1 MAARGKSFALVAE
14 ISEAFGAVRIAGA
27 GEGCFPEG
35 DDSMNIFTGKTAGS
49 DGSGSYAGSTR
60 RILMERTGRLLSCLL
75 VACLFAS
82 VATRSFA
89 QGSYRAQLR
98 GVVTDASGA
107 VVHNAT
113 VTITDSGTNI
123 SSVSHSDDKGEY
135 FFTGLRPSTYSV
147 KAELRGFRTTERTG
161 VVLAVDQEASLNF
174 SLTPASVS
182 ENVIVTTTA
191 PLLDTDNA
199 TLGTDITHEYINEIP
214 LMGRDYFGLTFL
226 AAGVTEVAGSGTS
239 DNYPSGTN
247 FTSNGQRN
255 ATAEIRL
262 DGALISAP
270 EQGEGG
276 NSNVYYEPLVDSVQ
290 EFKVQNNSFSAEF
303 GNNGGTVVNMVL
315 KSGTNAFHGTGWYFL
330 QRPQIDA
337 RDFFNPK
344 YFLGDSTPNPKPD
357 SKRDQGGFSL
367 GGPIRKNR
375 TFFFVD
381 FEKVRSLG
389 AQSGVVT
396 VPTMA
401 ERAGDFSG
409 LTNDIY
415 DPNVNCGTSTNV
427 IRPQVG
433 LNCSGQQISPLNV
446 IPAGEINPIGMAVL
460 NLYPKPSNSD
470 EFNNYNFTTVA
481 NAPDYQFDIKIDHQI
496 NDRNRINGR
505 YSRGWS
511 NYTTPLTLGDGFDN
525 DGIASGVTVAQNG
538 SFEYSWTVNPRIILT
553 SHVAIDRVHELS
565 LPGIPTISGFN
576 SSLPAG
582 IQGLSPVFEQAN
594 GIDEMPTFQMQGNLP
609 WNNLYDQC
617 CIYTKFGHT
626 LLSYSSQL
634 VISRGS
640 HLIKLGGE
648 QRIFYNNFWQPNNP
662 TGILTFTDEV
672 TSRTPFSDYDAT
684 GVVTTGNPLAS
695 LAFGYG
701 DNLNASSQLIVT
713 PSVANRSLETGFY
726 IQDDWK
732 VNSKLTVN
740 LGLRYEWSSPYTS
753 RTNQLE
759 FSNFTADSGVGID
772 FTSLPPGAQ
781 ALGAMSAQAIMQS
794 IPGLNLPTTQELL
807 GTTQFAS
814 PSRRT
819 IPTYRKDIGPRL
831 GFAYAFDSK
840 TVVRGGVG
848 VYFGMSPVTN
858 FQYPGS
864 AFRKT
869 ATLFFTNDDFAT
881 QSATLENP
889 FPGGFTGPQGKQYG
903 QLANWGYQ
911 NPNDLG
917 NTAARDADIYQWN
930 LGIQRELPGEI
941 VLGVDYVANRSTHLP
956 WSGTNNRA
964 YIPST
969 LLGQISQ
976 AVRSNYEGQP
986 GNGPGSCDASSCVT
1000 NFLNT
1005 QVGNPFYNMFNTPCT
1020 ASPSNPCFN
1029 EANSNYGESTLPLST
1044 LLTTY
1049 PQFAGDFEGLML
1061 ESANSW
1067 YNAMQ
1072 IRFQKRTT
1080 HHVSFEGSY
1089 TISKETDY
1097 SSAGRNNWVG
1107 GLGLAMPQQL
1117 DNLRAEHSIGASDAP
1132 QRLAGAVVVDLPFG
1146 RKQWIG
1152 GNMNRGVDAIVGG
1165 WSVATLMTFQ
1175 SGQPMA
1181 IGLNNPL
1188 LANGSQRPDVAC
1200 SQLKSGTSMHDVA
1213 LQWQTNPAAINLGNP
1228 PVNTFFNANC
1238 FAAPGDQI
1246 PGNAPRYFPGL
1257 RVDGIH
1263 NADLNLYKSFVPKE
1277 GMRVE
1282 VRAEIFNFTNHPRF
1296 GQPNSAVGSG
1306 PAGSSTSTNPFFGT
1320 ISGDA
1325 AGETPRFFQFGA
1337 RLEF

>member
-1 MAARGKSFALVAE
+1 MRPS
-14 ISEAFGAVRIAGA
+14 
-27 GEGCFPEG
+27 
-35 DDSMNIFTGKTAGS
+35 
-49 DGSGSYAGSTR
+49 
-60 RILMERTGRLLSCLL
+60 GRLLFCIL
-75 VACLFAS
+75 VACMCGSLATFAG
-82 VATRSFA
+82 A

-98 GVVTDASGA
+98 GTVSDASGA
-107 VVHNAT
+107 VVRGVT
-113 VTITDSGTNI
+113 VTITDVGTNI
-123 SSVSHSDDKGEY
+123 ASVSRTDEKGEY
-135 FFTGLRPSTYSV
+135 YFTGLRPSTYSV
-147 KAELRGFRTTERTG
+147 KAELKGFRAEEKTG
-161 VVLAVDQEASLNF
+161 VVLAVDQQASLNF
-174 SLTPASVS
+174 MLSPASVS
-182 ENVIVTTTA
+182 EKMEVTAIA
-191 PLLDTDNA
+191 PLMDTDNA

-214 LMGRDYFGLTFL
+214 LLGRDYFGLTFL

-255 ATAEIRL
+255 ATAEIRM

-276 NSNVYYEPLVDSVQ
+276 NTNVYYEPLVDSVQ
-290 EFKVQNNSFSAEF
+290 EFKVENNSFSAEF

-330 QRPQIDA
+330 QRPQMDA

-344 YFLGDSTPNPKPD
+344 YVVGDPTPNAKPD
-357 SKRDQGGFSL
+357 TKRDQGGFSL
-367 GGPIRKNR
+367 GGPIKKNR

-381 FEKVRSLG
+381 FEKVRNLS
-389 AQSGVVT
+389 ASSGVAT
-396 VPTMA
+396 VPTA
-401 ERAGDFSG
+401 QERMGDFSG
-409 LTNDIY
+409 LTNIIY
-415 DPNVNCGTSTNV
+415 DPKQPLIPCSPPTNPPTMC
-427 IRPQVG
+427 RPPVANGGIIPVG
-433 LNCSGQQISPLNV
+433 
-446 IPAGEINPIGMAVL
+446 ERDPIGMAVL
-460 NLYPKPSNSD
+460 NLFPQPTNPN
-470 EFNNYNFTTVA
+470 EFYNYNYTTLA
-481 NAPDYQFDIKIDHQI
+481 NGPDYQFDIKLDHQI
-496 NDRNRINGR
+496 NDKNRVSGR

-525 DGIASGVTVAQNG
+525 DGIASGVTLAQNG
-538 SFEYSWTVNPRIILT
+538 SFEYAWTVNPRIILT
-553 SHVAIDRVHELS
+553 SHAAVDRVHELS
-565 LPGIPTISGFN
+565 LPGIPTISSFN
-576 SSLPAG
+576 ASLPAG
-582 IQGLSPVFEQAN
+582 TQGLPAVFEQAN
-594 GIDEMPTFQMQGNLP
+594 GLDQMPTFNMQGNLP

-626 LLSYSSQL
+626 LVSYSSQL

-640 HLIKLGGE
+640 HLIKIGGE

-662 TGILTFTDEV
+662 TGNLTFTDEV
-672 TSRTPFSDYDAT
+672 TSPTPNNDYDASGNT
-684 GVVTTGNPLAS
+684 SGNPLAS

-701 DNLNASSQLIVT
+701 DNINASSQLLVT

-753 RTNQLE
+753 RNNQLE
-759 FSNFTADSGVGID
+759 FSNFTADSGVGIN
-772 FTSLPPGAQ
+772 FTTLPPGASAQ
-781 ALGAMSAQAIMQS
+781 GAMSAQATMQS
-794 IPGLNLPTTQELL
+794 IPGLNLPTTEELY
-807 GTTQFAS
+807 GTTQFATS
-814 PSRRT
+814 SMRT
-819 IPTYRKDIGPRL
+819 VPTYRKDIGPRV
-831 GFAYAFDSK
+831 GFAYAFDAK

-848 VYFGMSPVTN
+848 IYFGMSPATN

-869 ATLFFTNDDFAT
+869 ANLFFTNNDFVCGDGSPACPNT
-881 QSATLENP
+881 ASLENP
-889 FPGGFTGPQGKQYG
+889 FPGGFTGPQGRQYG

-930 LGIQRELPGEI
+930 LGMQREMPGEI
-941 VLGVDYVANRSTHLP
+941 VIGVDYVANRSTHLP
-956 WSGTNNRA
+956 WSGTNNRD
-964 YIPST
+964 YIPSS
-969 LLGQISQ
+969 LLAQISQ
-976 AVRSNYEGQP
+976 AVHYDNDVTQ
-986 GNGPGSCDASSCVT
+986 GNGIGNCDLNNCVT

-1005 QVGNPFYNMFNTPCT
+1005 IVGNPFYSMFNTPCT
-1020 ASPSNPCFN
+1020 PTPSNPCFN
-1029 EANSNYGESTLPLST
+1029 EVNSNYNQSVLPLST
-1044 LLTTY
+1044 LLTKY

-1067 YNAMQ
+1067 YNALQ

-1107 GLGLAMPQQL
+1107 ALGLGQPQQL
-1117 DNLRAEHSIGASDAP
+1117 DNLSAEHSIGASDAP

-1146 RKQWIG
+1146 RNQWIG
-1152 GNMNRGVDAIVGG
+1152 GNMNRGVDAVVGG
-1165 WSVATLMTFQ
+1165 WSVATLITQQ

-1188 LANGSQRPDVAC
+1188 LANGSQRPDTVC

-1213 LQWQTNPAAINLGNP
+1213 LNWQANAAAVGNSLP
-1228 PVNTFFNANC
+1228 PVATFFNANC
-1238 FAAPGDQI
+1238 FADPGDNI
-1246 PGNAPRYFPGL
+1246 PGNARRYFSGL

-1263 NADLNLYKSFVPKE
+1263 NADLNIYKSFVPKE

-1306 PAGSSTSTNPFFGT
+1306 PAGSSITNLTNPAFGIIT
-1320 ISGDA
+1320 GDA
-1325 AGETPRFFQFGA
+1325 PGQLPRYFQFGV
-1337 RLEF
+1337 RFEF